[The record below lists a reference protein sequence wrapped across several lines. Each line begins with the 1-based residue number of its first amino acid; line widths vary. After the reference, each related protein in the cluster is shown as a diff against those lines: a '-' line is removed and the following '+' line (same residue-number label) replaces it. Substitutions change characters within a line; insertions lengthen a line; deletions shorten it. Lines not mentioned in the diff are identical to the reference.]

1 MGTTA
6 AIIKITVPYDAIA
19 IAIAYYLDWN
29 RLQNRKQRLIHT
41 YRVTIFSLRYQV
53 L

>member
-1 MGTTA
+1 MGATA
-6 AIIKITVPYDAIA
+6 AIIKITIAYDSTA

-41 YRVTIFSLRYQV
+41 YRVTVFSLRYQV